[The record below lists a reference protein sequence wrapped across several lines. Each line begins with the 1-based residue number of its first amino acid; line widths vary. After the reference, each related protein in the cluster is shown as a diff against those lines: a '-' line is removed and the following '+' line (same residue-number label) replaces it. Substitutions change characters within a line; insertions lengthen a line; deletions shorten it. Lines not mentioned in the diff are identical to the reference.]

1 MNNIKS
7 TFIRD
12 KQVFAVS
19 DKDTFVKEI
28 IREKKI
34 LIAMNSKKVVLD
46 DPKYTEI
53 VNKNIAYPD
62 GMPVAKVLNR
72 KGLKSIKYAG
82 HKMWLDII
90 DKTYQD
96 KSFYIIG
103 ATSEVVND
111 VVEKL
116 KTNYQNINIVN
127 FRDGYL
133 TESDISIL
141 KKDLQEK
148 KPDIVFVAMGFP
160 KQDYFMQDLYDGYP
174 ALYMGLGGSFNVFT
188 NRASLVPDW
197 WEKYI
202 KSEGLY
208 RVLQDPKKLSRQKY
222 TLKFLYYYYL
232 NKL

>member
-1 MNNIKS
+1 MKNIKS
-7 TFIRD
+7 TFLRD
-12 KQVFAVS
+12 RNVYAVS
-19 DKDTFVKEI
+19 DKEI
-28 IREKKI
+28 FLESVLNEKKI
-34 LIAMNSKKVVLD
+34 LIAMNSKKIVLD

-62 GMPVAKVLNR
+62 GMPVAKALNR

-90 DKTYQD
+90 NKTYQE

-103 ATSEVVND
+103 ATSEVVKE

-116 KTNYQNINIVN
+116 KSNYPNINIVN

-133 TESDISIL
+133 NENDVSIL

-160 KQDYFMQDLYDGYP
+160 KQDYFMQDLYDIYP
-174 ALYMGLGGSFNVFT
+174 AIYMGLGGSFNVFT
-188 NRASLVPDW
+188 NRASLVPEW

-208 RVLQDPKKLSRQKY
+208 RILQDPKKLSRQKY
-222 TLKFLYYYYL
+222 TLKFLFYYYL